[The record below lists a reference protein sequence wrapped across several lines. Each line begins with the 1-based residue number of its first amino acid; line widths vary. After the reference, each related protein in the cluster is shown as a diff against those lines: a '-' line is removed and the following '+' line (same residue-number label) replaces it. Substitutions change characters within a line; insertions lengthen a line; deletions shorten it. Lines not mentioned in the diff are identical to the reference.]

1 MMYMLL
7 SGEKISALEAE
18 KIKLINK
25 VFPKK
30 SLKKEVLSIATN
42 VTKKSNQSIKIG
54 KLAFYK
60 QLDMSIEKAYEYTSQ
75 VMTKNM
81 GFNDAKEGIKAFIEK
96 RSPNWKN

>member
-1 MMYMLL
+1 MLL
-7 SGEKISALEAE
+7 LGEKISALEAE

-25 VFPKK
+25 VFLKK
-30 SLKKEVLSIATN
+30 SLKKEVLNIATKI
-42 VTKKSNQSIKIG
+42 TKKSNQSIKIG

-60 QLDMSIEKAYEYTSQ
+60 QLDMNIEKAYEYTSR

-96 RSPNWKN
+96 RNPNWKK

>member
-1 MMYMLL
+1 MLL

-18 KIKLINK
+18 KIKLINQ
-25 VFPKK
+25 VFLKK
-30 SLKKEVLSIATN
+30 SLKKEVINIATN
-42 VTKKSNQSIKIG
+42 ITKKSNQSIKIG

-60 QLDMSIEKAYEYTSQ
+60 QLDMSIEKAYEYTSK

-81 GFNDAKEGIKAFIEK
+81 GFNDAKEGIEAFIEK

>member
-1 MMYMLL
+1 MQIFA
-7 SGEKISALEAE
+7 GDKISAKEAE
-18 KIKLINK
+18 KMKLINK

-30 SLKKEVLSIATN
+30 SIKKEVIKIATHITN
-42 VTKKSNQSIKIG
+42 KSNQSIEIG

-60 QLDMSIEKAYEYTSQ
+60 QLDMNIEKAYEYTSK

-96 RSPNWKN
+96 RNPNWKN